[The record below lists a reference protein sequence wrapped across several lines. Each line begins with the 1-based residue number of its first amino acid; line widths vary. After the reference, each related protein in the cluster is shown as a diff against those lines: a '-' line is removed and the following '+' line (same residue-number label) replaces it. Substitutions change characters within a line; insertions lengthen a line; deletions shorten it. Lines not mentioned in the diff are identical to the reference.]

1 MSKRLD
7 VPKELQRLI
16 EKREA
21 EKDRRTAAEKRKL
34 DERRERKRRKSDK

>member
-1 MSKRLD
+1 MSKRLQ
-7 VPKELQRLI
+7 VPKELERLI

-21 EKDRRTAAEKRKL
+21 EKDRRAAAEKRKL